1 MASIARRIHWVSTM
15 APDLRQVFARIRPGP
30 RRCMTIFYMIC
41 EQNWTN
47 TSMYAYIYIYII
59 MAMFLNIY
67 IYIISHTLIWCP
79 ILFGWR
85 TELWRRPNLPGGSL
99 RPVGRWFSSSLDW
112 LKGKSSRETGWFSQE
127 TFGFSC
133 KCSLN
138 PAKWCEMGN
147 EKSDKLWLTGNDL
160 TWLNWPWWQDW

>member
-47 TSMYAYIYIYII
+47 TSMYAYIYII

-67 IYIISHTLIWCP
+67 IYILYHIHWFDVPFCLVGALNYGAGRICLAAACGQLAGDFHRRW
-79 ILFGWR
+79 IGWR
-85 TELWRRPNLPGGSL
+85 ENLHAKLAGFP
-99 RPVGRWFSSSLDW
+99 
-112 LKGKSSRETGWFSQE
+112 QE